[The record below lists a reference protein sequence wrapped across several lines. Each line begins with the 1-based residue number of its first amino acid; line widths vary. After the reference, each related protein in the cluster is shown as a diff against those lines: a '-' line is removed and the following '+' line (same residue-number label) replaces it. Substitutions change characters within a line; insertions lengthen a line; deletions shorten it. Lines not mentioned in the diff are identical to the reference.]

1 VSELE
6 DVDQP
11 RNRAERRAAA
21 RGRRRRAAGA
31 ALTAGSA
38 ALAATAAIAG
48 PGALPAG
55 AVAQTFTVSST
66 DDAGPGTLRQAVLD
80 ANANP
85 GDDTI
90 VFTGLARFNLITLT
104 TGQLTV
110 TDNVDIQGMGGTV
123 WGGDT
128 TRVFYLAA
136 PDQVSISG
144 LTIAHGNTGGPGGAI
159 VSIGGDLVLDG
170 MNLANNVAAGDGGA
184 IDFSGAGAALT
195 IRNSRLSGNTTEGE
209 GGGLHADGAGQVTI
223 ESSGFVSNVAA
234 ADGGGLDLSELD
246 GVSVTGT
253 SISDNHAG
261 GGGGALYADDI
272 AGAISLNGVKLAT
285 NDAGSG
291 GGGAAWFDVDDA
303 VTLSNSTVSGNH
315 GSHGGG
321 LYFDGDHGAPTT
333 IEFTTI
339 SGNVAD
345 DGDGGGFYAEEFTG
359 ALVVRNS
366 TISGN
371 ATSDDGGGF
380 QLVNFYE
387 GASASI
393 LNSTITG
400 NTAAENGGAGAA
412 YYVAAL
418 DIVQSTITGNTAD
431 FVGGLYL
438 YGEVNPDAAAK
449 AAQGG
454 DHGGNDGVES
464 DRQVHGNAVGDG
476 NNNIVG
482 TILAGN
488 TGIDLGPVG
497 AVTSDHSI
505 LGLIDPAVVVTDAG
519 GTQLGVDP
527 LLGALAANG
536 GPTQTMALLPGS
548 PAKDAGPDPEPTF
561 PGSEFDQRGD
571 GFARVVDGRA
581 DVGAFEVQAT
591 QPAPPP
597 VVIPPKFTG

>member
-1 VSELE
+1 MHEIENVRT
-6 DVDQP
+6 VPP
-11 RNRAERRAAA
+11 RNRAERRAAQ

-38 ALAATAAIAG
+38 ALAATAALAG
-48 PGALPAG
+48 PGAAPAG

-90 VFTGLARFNLITLT
+90 VFTGLATFNLITLT

-128 TRVFYLAA
+128 TRVFYLAV

-209 GGGLHADGAGQVTI
+209 GGGLHAYGAGQVTI

-234 ADGGGLDLSELD
+234 SDGAGMDLSTLG

-261 GGGGALYADDI
+261 GGGGGLYADDI
-272 AGAISLNGVKLAT
+272 AGDLSLSGLTVAT

-291 GGGAAWFDVDDA
+291 GGGMAWFDVDGS
-303 VTLSNSTVSGNH
+303 VSLSNSVVSGNH

-321 LYFDGDHGAPTT
+321 LYFDGDHGTPTT
-333 IEFTTI
+333 IESTTI
-339 SGNVAD
+339 SGNAAD
-345 DGDGGGFYAEEFTG
+345 DGDGGGLYAESFDSSF
-359 ALVVRNS
+359 VIRNS

-371 ATSDDGGGF
+371 AASDDGGG
-380 QLVNFYE
+380 LVLTEVFE
-387 GASASI
+387 GGSASI

-400 NTAAENGGAGAA
+400 NTVGGNGGAGVI
-412 YYVAAL
+412 YYVPAL
-418 DIVQSTITGNTAD
+418 DVVQSTITGNTAE

-438 YGEVNPDAAAK
+438 SGEVEPVAK
-449 AAQGG
+449 SAVGG
-454 DHGGNDGVES
+454 DHGGNDGVEAE
-464 DRQVHGNAVGDG
+464 RRVHANTVGDG
-476 NNNIVG
+476 NTNVVG

-488 TGIDLGPVG
+488 SGIDLGPVG
-497 AVTSDHSI
+497 AITSDHSI
-505 LGLIDPAVVVTDAG
+505 LGVIDPAVVVTDAG
-519 GTQLGVDP
+519 GTQIGVDP
-527 LLGALAANG
+527 MLAALAANG
-536 GPTQTMALLPGS
+536 GPTQTMALLAGS
-548 PAKDAGPDPEPTF
+548 PATDAGPDPEPAF
-561 PGSEFDQRGD
+561 PGSDFDQRGD
-571 GFARVVDGRA
+571 GFARVVGGRA
-581 DVGAFEVQAT
+581 DVGAFEVQA
-591 QPAPPP
+591 PAVPGPL
-597 VVIPPKFTG
+597 VITPRFTG